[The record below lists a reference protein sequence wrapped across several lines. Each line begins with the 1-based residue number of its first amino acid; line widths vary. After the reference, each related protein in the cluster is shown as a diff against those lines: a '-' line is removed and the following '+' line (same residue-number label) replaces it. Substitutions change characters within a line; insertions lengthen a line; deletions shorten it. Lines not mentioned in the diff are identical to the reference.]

1 MSRKKTDI
9 KNVSYDDVKKLYYVT
24 LYYGTDENNK
34 PIKKTTTCKTKT
46 EAKNLLKEFEADKL
60 RDEVVKPKN
69 DTLED
74 WLNYW
79 LENIV
84 KPINES
90 TTYCGYKA
98 IINHIKNSDIGKI
111 QLQKLTPKN
120 IQEYFQFKLTTPL
133 EGRKEPLST
142 NTVKKHYV
150 LLRTALGVAQEQDFI
165 RKNPMEKVVPPK
177 YVKPKIDFYDIEN
190 LQELF
195 KKVSGTL
202 LEPAVYLAGMLGL
215 RREEISGL
223 KWKNVDLINNIIIID
238 EVAVRAGNEIVK
250 KSPKTE
256 TSIRKLII
264 PDVLHDVLERVKEQ
278 QIATLNQFFKGKT
291 TVKNI
296 EYVVSNWNGEPLN
309 PAHLSSMF
317 AKFIKK
323 NNLPPISLR
332 GLRHTV
338 ASVANKSGVTLFDI
352 SKMLGHASPDITGKV
367 YVEVFDKNNEGAI
380 NSVANAISNE
390 LNK

>member
-1 MSRKKTDI
+1 M
-9 KNVSYDDVKKLYYVT
+9 
-24 LYYGTDENNK
+24 
-34 PIKKTTTCKTKT
+34 
-46 EAKNLLKEFEADKL
+46 
-60 RDEVVKPKN
+60 
-69 DTLED
+69 
-74 WLNYW
+74 
-79 LENIV
+79 
-84 KPINES
+84 
-90 TTYCGYKA
+90 
-98 IINHIKNSDIGKI
+98 
-111 QLQKLTPKN
+111 
-120 IQEYFQFKLTTPL
+120 
-133 EGRKEPLST
+133 
-142 NTVKKHYV
+142 KKHYV